1 MKEFKEWVGTGR
13 RINKIVSLK
22 CVRLYSV
29 LKARKKIWAL
39 QNIIETAVILSD
51 DNPARIDEVPPEE
64 LLHAPYG
71 LVTGPLKPSITRRV
85 LVNFFI
91 NWYASDMSIQERE
104 QDKSAR
110 LFSRALEL
118 MPGGVNSPVRA
129 FRAVGGTPLFIQS
142 ASGPTV
148 TDVAG
153 RTFIDYVG
161 SWGPMILG
169 HADAEIIAALAA
181 VAANGTSFG
190 APNELEVE
198 LAEEIVAAVPS
209 IKMVRMV
216 NSGTEA
222 TMSAIRLAR
231 GVTGRDKLVK
241 FEGCYH
247 GHADSLLVKAGSGV
261 ATLGL
266 PDSPGV
272 PGALAQHTLTVSFN
286 DTTALEDTFQQHPD
300 IAAVIIEPVVG
311 NMGCVPPTPGFLD
324 FVREL
329 TKKHGALL
337 IFDEVMTG
345 FRLARGGAQE
355 LYGITPD
362 ITCLGKI
369 IGGGLPVGAYG
380 GSRELM
386 RNIAPVGSIYQ
397 AGTLSGNPLAMAAG
411 LVTLRRLRDQK
422 FYEALEQSSAKL
434 CEGLSQA
441 AADAGLKTTT
451 NRVGSMWT
459 TFFTDA
465 PVTNWTTAN
474 TSNRELYGRFFHAM
488 LDEGVYL
495 APSQFEAGFVSAAHT
510 DLIIEQ
516 TISASKKAFSALM

>member
-1 MKEFKEWVGTGR
+1 MCDTQILRETT
-13 RINKIVSLK
+13 SLRYNLAMLGNMAK
-22 CVRLYSV
+22 R
-29 LKARKKIWAL
+29 
-39 QNIIETAVILSD
+39 QNGD
-51 DNPARIDEVPPEE
+51 
-64 LLHAPYG
+64 
-71 LVTGPLKPSITRRV
+71 
-85 LVNFFI
+85 
-91 NWYASDMSIQERE
+91 
-104 QDKSAR
+104 DKSAE
-110 LFSRALEL
+110 LFARALEL

-129 FRAVGGTPLFIQS
+129 FRGVGGTPLFIRS
-142 ASGPTV
+142 ASGATI
-148 TDVAG
+148 TDVDG

-169 HADAEIIAALAA
+169 HADAEIVDALAK

-190 APNELEVE
+190 APNEVEIE
-198 LAEEIVAAVPS
+198 LAEEIIAAVRS
-209 IKMVRMV
+209 IEMVRMV

-272 PGALAQHTLTVSFN
+272 PASLAQHTLTVPFN
-286 DTTALEDTFQQHPD
+286 DATAVEDLFKQHPD
-300 IAAVIIEPVVG
+300 IAAVIVEPVVG
-311 NMGCVPPTPGFLD
+311 NMGCVPPRPGFLD
-324 FVREL
+324 ALRDL
-329 TKKHGALL
+329 TTTYGALL

-345 FRLARGGAQE
+345 FRVARGGAQE
-355 LYGITPD
+355 LYGVTPD

-380 GSRELM
+380 GSRDLM
-386 RNIAPVGSIYQ
+386 RNIAPTGPIYQ
-397 AGTLSGNPLAMAAG
+397 AGTLSGNPLAMTAG
-411 LVTLRRLRDQK
+411 LLTLRRLK
-422 FYEALEQSSAKL
+422 NKTVYEELEQRSARL

-441 AADAGLKTTT
+441 AADAGIKTNT

-459 TFFTDA
+459 SFFTDA

-474 TSNRELYGRFFHAM
+474 KSNRELYGKFFHAM
-488 LDEGVYL
+488 LAEGVYL
-495 APSQFEAGFVSAAHT
+495 APSQFEAGFVSIAHT
-510 DLIIEQ
+510 EAIIEQ
-516 TISASKKAFSALM
+516 TIAASQQAFRSLKSIDSKT